1 MRCQKVR
8 RILRY
13 HVPKKLLSP
22 EKFPHHV
29 MLLFFPFRDEK
40 QLLSGCP
47 PLYQNKLQEQGV
59 PDVVNRSK
67 IKFEP
72 YDGLVYQAFSQCNEN
87 SINNH
92 DPHRQTE
99 NDETPGAEYSTENDS
114 EDTEAIKT
122 STIPNLCHRYYHM
135 MKSEKA

>member
-22 EKFPHHV
+22 EKFPQHV

-40 QLLSGCP
+40 Q
-47 PLYQNKLQEQGV
+47 LYQNKLQEQGV

-72 YDGLVYQAFSQCNEN
+72 YDGLVYQAFSRCNEN